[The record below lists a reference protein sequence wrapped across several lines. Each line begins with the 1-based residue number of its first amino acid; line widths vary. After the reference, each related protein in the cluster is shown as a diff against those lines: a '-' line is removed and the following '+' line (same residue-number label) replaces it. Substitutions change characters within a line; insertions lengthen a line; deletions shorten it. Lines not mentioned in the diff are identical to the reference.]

1 MSDIANLQDAI
12 ETARTAYT
20 RASEQHARS
29 RKHAL
34 SLIHI
39 VEEQLREKRIEL
51 SQNDIHRE
59 RMTHEHG
66 QLRQMLHELIM
77 AVEVGSAETLGNE
90 ATAIEAQPNRVTPLA
105 PVAVASEPS
114 EPATGA
120 ATDLKHRRTS
130 RKAESVKTGDTDAE
144 EVRAGLK
151 RMLKKKRIPATGL
164 KTVQAEIAQP
174 EIAQPEIAQPEI
186 AQAEIAQAEIA
197 QPEIAEVPVPA
208 E

>member
-51 SQNDIHRE
+51 SQNDIQRE

-66 QLRQMLHELIM
+66 QLRQMLHALVM
-77 AVEVGSAETLGNE
+77 AVEVGSAETLGDE
-90 ATAIEAQPNRVTPLA
+90 ATATEAQPIRVTSLA
-105 PVAVASEPS
+105 PVAVANEPS
-114 EPATGA
+114 EPAAGA
-120 ATDLKHRRTS
+120 ATDHKHRRTS
-130 RKAESVKTGDTDAE
+130 RKADSVKNGDADAE

-151 RMLKKKRIPATGL
+151 RMIKKKRIPANGL
-164 KTVQAEIAQP
+164 KT
-174 EIAQPEIAQPEI
+174 
-186 AQAEIAQAEIA
+186 AQAEIAEA
-197 QPEIAEVPVPA
+197 PVPA

>member
-51 SQNDIHRE
+51 SQIDIQRE
-59 RMTHEHG
+59 RITHEYG
-66 QLRQMLHELIM
+66 QLRQMLHALVM

-90 ATAIEAQPNRVTPLA
+90 ETLIEAQPNGMTPLA

-114 EPATGA
+114 EPATDA
-120 ATDLKHRRTS
+120 ATDLEHRRTP
-130 RKAESVKTGDTDAE
+130 RKEESMKIGDADAE
-144 EVRAGLK
+144 VVRAGLK
-151 RMLKKKRIPATGL
+151 RMLKKKRLPATEL
-164 KTVQAEIAQP
+164 KTVQAEN
-174 EIAQPEIAQPEI
+174 
-186 AQAEIAQAEIA
+186 
-197 QPEIAEVPVPA
+197 AEVPVPA

>member
-51 SQNDIHRE
+51 SQNDIQRD
-59 RMTHEHG
+59 RMAHEHG
-66 QLRQMLHELIM
+66 QLRQMLHALVM

-90 ATAIEAQPNRVTPLA
+90 ATAIETQPNRVTPLA
-105 PVAVASEPS
+105 PVAVAAEP
-114 EPATGA
+114 EAPMAEA
-120 ATDLKHRRTS
+120 ATDPKPRRKSSTAGS
-130 RKAESVKTGDTDAE
+130 ANSGDGANAD

-151 RMLKKKRIPATGL
+151 RMLKKKRIPANGL
-164 KTVQAEIAQP
+164 KTVQAEIV
-174 EIAQPEIAQPEI
+174 
-186 AQAEIAQAEIA
+186 
-197 QPEIAEVPVPA
+197 EVPVPA

>member
-1 MSDIANLQDAI
+1 MSDIANLQEAI
-12 ETARTAYT
+12 ENARTAYT

-39 VEEQLREKRIEL
+39 VEEQLRDKRIEL
-51 SQNDIHRE
+51 SQNDIQRE
-59 RMTHEHG
+59 RMTHEYG
-66 QLRQMLHELIM
+66 QLRQMLHALVM

-105 PVAVASEPS
+105 PVPVASEPS
-114 EPATGA
+114 EPATGS
-120 ATDLKHRRTS
+120 ATDLTHRRKP
-130 RKAESVKTGDTDAE
+130 RKAESMKTGDADAE

-151 RMLKKKRIPATGL
+151 RMLKKKRTPATGL
-164 KTVQAEIAQP
+164 KTVQAEIA
-174 EIAQPEIAQPEI
+174 
-186 AQAEIAQAEIA
+186 
-197 QPEIAEVPVPA
+197 EVPVPA

>member
-1 MSDIANLQDAI
+1 MSEIANLQDAI

-39 VEEQLREKRIEL
+39 VEEQLRDKRIEL
-51 SQNDIHRE
+51 SQNDIQRE

-66 QLRQMLHELIM
+66 QLRQMLHALVM
-77 AVEVGSAETLGNE
+77 AVEVGSAEALEIE
-90 ATAIEAQPNRVTPLA
+90 ATAIEAQPNRVTPLT

-114 EPATGA
+114 ELATEA
-120 ATDLKHRRTS
+120 ATDPEHRQMS
-130 RKAESVKTGDTDAE
+130 RKADSVKADAE

-151 RMLKKKRIPATGL
+151 RMLKRKRIPANGL
-164 KTVQAEIAQP
+164 NAIQTETTEAPA
-174 EIAQPEIAQPEI
+174 
-186 AQAEIAQAEIA
+186 
-197 QPEIAEVPVPA
+197 PA

>member
-39 VEEQLREKRIEL
+39 VEEQLRDKRIEL
-51 SQNDIHRE
+51 SQNDIQRE

-66 QLRQMLHELIM
+66 QLRQMLHALVM
-77 AVEVGSAETLGNE
+77 AVEIGSAETLENE
-90 ATAIEAQPNRVTPLA
+90 ATAIEDQPNRVTPLV

-114 EPATGA
+114 EPSEPATEA
-120 ATDLKHRRTS
+120 ATDPKHRQTS
-130 RKAESVKTGDTDAE
+130 RKADSMKAGAPGAE

-151 RMLKKKRIPATGL
+151 RMLKKKRIPANSL
-164 KTVQAEIAQP
+164 KAVQTDTTEAPA
-174 EIAQPEIAQPEI
+174 
-186 AQAEIAQAEIA
+186 
-197 QPEIAEVPVPA
+197 PA

>member
-1 MSDIANLQDAI
+1 MSDIANLQDAV

-20 RASEQHARS
+20 RAREQHARS

-39 VEEQLREKRIEL
+39 VEEQLRDKRIEL
-51 SQNDIHRE
+51 SQNDIQRE
-59 RMTHEHG
+59 RMSHEHG
-66 QLRQMLHELIM
+66 QLRQMLHELVM

-90 ATAIEAQPNRVTPLA
+90 ATAIEAKPNRVTPLA

-114 EPATGA
+114 EPATEA
-120 ATDLKHRRTS
+120 ATDPIYRQTS
-130 RKAESVKTGDTDAE
+130 RKADSVKAGAAGAE

-151 RMLKKKRIPATGL
+151 RILKKKRIPANGL
-164 KTVQAEIAQP
+164 KAVQTETTEASA
-174 EIAQPEIAQPEI
+174 
-186 AQAEIAQAEIA
+186 
-197 QPEIAEVPVPA
+197 PA